1 MNIFRT
7 IATKAP
13 RNRGKLEQV
22 VPESGQ
28 EQAANVQHPRSP
40 VGDGATKAEEMLH
53 FMAERR
59 DRLKKK

>member
-13 RNRGKLEQV
+13 RNRGKV
-22 VPESGQ
+22 DHVITESPP
-28 EQAANVQHPRSP
+28 EQAPPVQCAPP
-40 VGDGATKAEEMLH
+40 PAGDGSTKADDMLR

-59 DRLKKK
+59 NRLKKT